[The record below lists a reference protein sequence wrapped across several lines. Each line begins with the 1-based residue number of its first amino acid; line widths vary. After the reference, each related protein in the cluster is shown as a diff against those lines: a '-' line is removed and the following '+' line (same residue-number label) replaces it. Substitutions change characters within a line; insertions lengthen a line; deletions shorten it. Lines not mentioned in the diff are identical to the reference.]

1 MAVTFIQILLDKL
14 LAVVPNASL
23 ESVAK
28 QVTYK
33 DQFYIGLVHK
43 KVRFLEKKLKSTV
56 LKFYLKKINIINYKL
71 TLRVD
76 NNSPLFR

>member
-56 LKFYLKKINIINYKL
+56 LKFYLKKNIINYKL